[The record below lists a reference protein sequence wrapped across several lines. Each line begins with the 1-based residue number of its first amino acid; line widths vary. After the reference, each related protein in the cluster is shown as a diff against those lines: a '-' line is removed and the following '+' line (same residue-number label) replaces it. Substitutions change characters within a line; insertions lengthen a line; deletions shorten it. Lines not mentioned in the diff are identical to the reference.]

1 MPTPALPGNRRPILL
16 SSVLALGLA
25 ALPVQPR
32 ASSPT
37 GDPLDYVKAGRD
49 LLTRNGM
56 DPASLT
62 PDSFYELMSK
72 DCATLVFGPV
82 TLYLPR
88 EGFKDKKVRE
98 KAYPAAADTLGLAV
112 PAILRALSQMGQWSR
127 VEGAMG
133 LEEKELADLTG
144 MIEFEKDFDLSR
156 LNQPLTLADLLG
168 KDVNKREQAIVD
180 KFNALLQNKLL
191 NPTLNGQPVPPV
203 PMLVVATRKELIEYL
218 CVAGLVEPALTG
230 VFHAPS
236 ITGWMHC
243 YFGSSAG
250 KGRVQMLCMK
260 EGETGEGATERW
272 TEPSQDLDP
281 ILARH
286 TLTYDALVALVS
298 QQTATIPNWLALGLG
313 FEGVLSQYGN
323 MGGRLGADSVGDV
336 TPPRQAFVPGGQSN
350 GGQFPPNL
358 SALRGTLTEKELL
371 RFLEERKKAAYG
383 LLSDRDASD
392 PQRKAARSGD
402 EVVYFNFRDQGGF
415 EEKGYLHFGPYT
427 GQDLSV
433 LLTKGVGYD
442 LALIQRALFTVVA
455 GELAGMEKGAA
466 LSRLMNAL
474 PGAAEDFDAV
484 FKKETGITPYDLER
498 AAFEKVKK
506 E

>member
-1 MPTPALPGNRRPILL
+1 MKIATTGHLL
-16 SSVLALGLA
+16 SAACIALTAWVLPA
-25 ALPVQPR
+25 ALSPNP
-32 ASSPT
+32 AS
-37 GDPLDYVKAGRD
+37 GDPLDYVKAGSD

-56 DPASLT
+56 DPAALT
-62 PDSFYELMSK
+62 PDSFYELMGK
-72 DCATLVFGPV
+72 DCATLQFGPV
-82 TLYLPR
+82 TLYLPE
-88 EGFKDKKVRE
+88 EGFKDKKVRD
-98 KAYPAAADTLGLAV
+98 KTYPAAADTLGLAV

-144 MIEFEKDFDLSR
+144 MIEFEKDFDLAR
-156 LNQPLTLADLLG
+156 LDKPLTLADILG
-168 KDVNKREQAIVD
+168 KDLNKREQAIVD
-180 KFNALLQNKLL
+180 KLDALLKNKLL
-191 NPTLNGQPVPPV
+191 TPTLDGKPVPPV

-218 CVAGLVEPALTG
+218 CVAGMVEPTLKS
-230 VFHAPS
+230 VFHSPG

-250 KGRVQMLCMK
+250 KGRVQMLCMQ

-286 TLTYDALVALVS
+286 TLTYDALVALIS
-298 QQTATIPNWLALGLG
+298 QQTATIPNWMALGLG

-371 RFLEERKKAAYG
+371 RFLEERRKAAYK

-402 EVVYFNFRDQGGF
+402 EVVYFNFRDQDSF
-415 EEKGYLHFGPYT
+415 EDKGYLHFGPYI

-433 LLTKGVGYD
+433 LLTKNVGYD

-455 GELAGMEKGAA
+455 RELANLEDGAA
-466 LSRLMNAL
+466 LSRLLNAL
-474 PGAAEDFDAV
+474 PGATEDFDV
-484 FKKETGITPYDLER
+484 LFKRETGLTPSELER
-498 AAFEKVKK
+498 AAFARFKGASG
-506 E
+506 

>member
-1 MPTPALPGNRRPILL
+1 MRNTHGRFPAR
-16 SSVLALGLA
+16 AWALA
-25 ALPVQPR
+25 ALIGLAPFAP
-32 ASSPT
+32 PG
-37 GDPLDYVKAGRD
+37 GDPLDYVKAGKD
-49 LLTRNGM
+49 LLTRNGL
-56 DPASLT
+56 DSAALT
-62 PDSFYELMSK
+62 PDSFYELMAR
-72 DCATLVFGPV
+72 DCATISLGSVN
-82 TLYLPR
+82 LYVPK

-98 KAYPAAADTLGLAV
+98 KSYPAAATTVGLAV

-127 VEGAMG
+127 VEGALG
-133 LEEKELADLTG
+133 LEEKDLADLAG
-144 MIEFEKDFDLSR
+144 MIEFDKDFDLAR
-156 LNQPLTLADLLG
+156 LDQPLTLADLLG
-168 KDVNKREQAIVD
+168 KDLNKREKAIVEKLD
-180 KFNALLQNKLL
+180 ALLT
-191 NPTLNGQPVPPV
+191 NPCLTPALDGKPVPPV
-203 PMLVVATRKELIEYL
+203 PMLVVATRKEMIEYL
-218 CVAGLVEPALTG
+218 CVAGLVEPTLTS
-230 VFHAPS
+230 VFHSPL

-250 KGRVQMLCMK
+250 KGRVQMLCMQ
-260 EGETGEGATERW
+260 EGETGEGAVERW
-272 TEPSQDLDP
+272 TEASQDLDP

-286 TLTYDALVALVS
+286 TLTYDALVALIG

-313 FEGVLSQYGN
+313 FEGVLNQYGN

-371 RFLEERKKAAYG
+371 RFLEERKKAAYK

-392 PQRKAARSGD
+392 PQRKAARSGE

-415 EEKGYLHFGPYT
+415 EEKGHLHFGPYT
-427 GQDLSV
+427 GQDVSA
-433 LLTKGVGYD
+433 LLGKNVGYD

-455 GELAGMEKGAA
+455 GQLADMEKGAA
-466 LSRLMNAL
+466 LSRLVTAL
-474 PGAAEDFDAV
+474 PGATEDFEV
-484 FKKETGITPYDLER
+484 LFKRETGITPYDLER